1 MPNQILLVIT
11 TYNQLPFTKL
21 CVESV
26 KKITDVNCD
35 LMIFDDVST
44 DGTQQWCYENN
55 ITIREKDKGR
65 GLTDS
70 WNDAYKYFKDN
81 AHYKYIVLA
90 NNDILIPNGAL
101 SEMVDVFNKWSFS
114 LVVPLSTRYG
124 AGHNGPVQ
132 GVENHYQLD
141 ANFVNPD
148 VNYQIVQDRILS
160 IKTKLTKE
168 NNLYFLDP
176 LRMKMFNGFFFM
188 MSRNII
194 KYERDDG
201 FLFDP
206 KFLMDKAEDE
216 FNWSALIPNNDFP
229 AVCKTA
235 YVYHYKGMSISKV
248 KNYRH
253 IANDPDKLF
262 ENREEQ

>member
-1 MPNQILLVIT
+1 MPDQILLAVT

-21 CVESV
+21 CVESI
-26 KKITDVNCD
+26 KKITDVNYD
-35 LMIFDDVST
+35 LMIFDDVSK
-44 DGTQQWCYENN
+44 DGTQQWCYKNTV
-55 ITIREKDKGR
+55 TIKEKDTGR

-70 WNDAYKYFKDN
+70 WNNAYKHFKDN
-81 AHYKYIVLA
+81 ANYKYIVLT
-90 NNDILIPNGAL
+90 NNDILVPNGAL
-101 SEMVDVFNKWSFS
+101 SEMVDVFNKWPFS

-124 AGHNGPVQ
+124 AGHNGQFQ
-132 GVENHYQLD
+132 GIENHYQLD
-141 ANFVNPD
+141 ANFVTLD
-148 VNYQIVQDRILS
+148 VNYQIVQDQILS

-201 FLFDP
+201 FLFDS
-206 KFLMDKAEDE
+206 KFLMDKAEDQ
-216 FNWSALIPNNDFP
+216 FNWSTLIPNNDFS

-235 YVYHYKGMSISKV
+235 FIYHYKGMSVSKV
-248 KNYRH
+248 KDYKH
-253 IANDPDKLF
+253 IANDPNKLF
-262 ENREEQ
+262 ENR